1 MEVALMYD
9 LNDIVEMKKPHPCGE
24 NRWQIIRMGMD
35 IRIKCTKCG
44 HMVMM
49 PRRDFERKMKK
60 VLETAEKKNEP
71 SSKF

>member
-9 LNDIVEMKKPHPCGE
+9 LNDVVEMKKPHPCGE
-24 NRWQIIRMGMD
+24 NRWKIIRMGMD

-60 VLETAEKKNEP
+60 VLETAEKNDV
-71 SSKF
+71 SSES

>member
-9 LNDIVEMKKPHPCGE
+9 LNDVVEMKKPHPCGE

-60 VLETAEKKNEP
+60 VLETAEKNDV
-71 SSKF
+71 SSES

>member
-1 MEVALMYD
+1 MYD

-44 HMVMM
+44 HMVLM

-60 VLETAEKKNEP
+60 VLETAEKKNES

>member
-60 VLETAEKKNEP
+60 VLETAEKNDV
-71 SSKF
+71 SSES

>member
-44 HMVMM
+44 HMVLM

-60 VLETAEKKNEP
+60 VLETAEKKNES

>member
-1 MEVALMYD
+1 MYD
-9 LNDIVEMKKPHPCGE
+9 LNDIVEMKKPHPCGA

-60 VLETAEKKNEP
+60 VLETAEKKSES